1 MELIN
6 ENDLQNV
13 CGGNCALKIAE
24 RTATGLMLMGAF
36 IGVCALAILT
46 PSPKK
51 HKKIERKQVFPS
63 KKVVYTTEI
72 TYLN

>member
-1 MELIN
+1 MKLIN

-36 IGVCALAILT
+36 IGVCALATLT

-63 KKVVYTTEI
+63 KKVVYRI
-72 TYLN
+72 KLSI